1 MLFESGRD
9 DVLNMFFYR
18 GVNTGLEFLL
28 VYRGL
33 QCVRGVPARM
43 SHWTVDPG
51 APVSEHSAMRSFPL
65 PPTLA
70 ELPAHCKRRLE
81 LS

>member
-9 DVLNMFFYR
+9 DVLIMFFYR
-18 GVNTGLEFLL
+18 GVDTGLEFLL

-43 SHWTVDPG
+43 YHWTVDPG
-51 APVSEHSAMRSFPL
+51 APVSEHCHAIIPL
-65 PPTLA
+65 AVHHPRDPSSLQTS
-70 ELPAHCKRRLE
+70 P
-81 LS
+81 